1 MPTIANY
8 RGIIP
13 AISTPFKDD
22 NRIDEPALR
31 KLASW
36 LATHAGVVAVM
47 TNGHTGEVFALDP
60 NERAEVTRIVA
71 DELKG
76 KLPVISSVATLAS
89 AQAYPNKQVRVI
101 IPFPPGGTLDTVG
114 RLLAQKLGEQ
124 TGQVF
129 VIENRRW

>member
-13 AISTPFKDD
+13 AISTPFTND

-36 LATHAGVVAVM
+36 LATHDGIVAVM
-47 TNGHTGEVFALDP
+47 TNGHTGEVFHAVVDP
-60 NERAEVTRIVA
+60 EERAEVTRIVA

-76 KLPVISSVATLAS
+76 KLPVAISSVVCEGLTDAAHHTPSSPSRPGTMAS
-89 AQAYPNKQVRVI
+89 
-101 IPFPPGGTLDTVG
+101 T
-114 RLLAQKLGEQ
+114 
-124 TGQVF
+124 
-129 VIENRRW
+129 